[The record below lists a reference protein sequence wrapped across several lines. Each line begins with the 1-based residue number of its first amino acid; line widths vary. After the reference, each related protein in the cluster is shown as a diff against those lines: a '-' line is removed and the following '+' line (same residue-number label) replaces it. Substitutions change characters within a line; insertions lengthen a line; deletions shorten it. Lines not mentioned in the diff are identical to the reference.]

1 MQILNYTPHDVTILC
16 GEEKILFPS
25 VGSAR
30 CKSSTVKVGELNG
43 IPLTTTVMGRVEG
56 LPEPKEGIVYIVSR
70 LVALELSN
78 RKDLYY
84 AKEIVKKD
92 GVLIGCCSLSQ
103 V

>member
-1 MQILNYTPHDVTILC
+1 
-16 GEEKILFPS
+16 
-25 VGSAR
+25 
-30 CKSSTVKVGELNG
+30 
-43 IPLTTTVMGRVEG
+43 MGRVEG

-84 AKEIVKKD
+84 PNEIVKKD